1 MPTRSAVIDLHS
13 HSTASDG
20 EYPPEEVAARAAA
33 AGSRVWALTDHDT
46 VAGQD
51 SALAAAKRLSMR
63 FVPGIELSCFI
74 DGREIHVLGHF
85 VDPEHPTLKRFE
97 DLLAEKRRARME
109 GIVRKLAAL
118 SVHVSVDDIV
128 RNSGGKTIGRPH
140 ISRALVDRGY
150 VSTVKEGFDRYLGEG
165 KPAYVQRYRLS
176 AEEGI
181 QLVAGAGGVTT
192 LAHPGVS
199 KLERGDLKRLR
210 ESGLA
215 GVEVFHPEHNPSMRE
230 KYQRI
235 ADEYDLV
242 PTAGSDF
249 HGERVAPDRHLG
261 SESMSEAQLA
271 RLEARR
277 P

>member
-1 MPTRSAVIDLHS
+1 MSARSTVIDLHS

-46 VAGQD
+46 VAGLGT
-51 SALAAAKRLSMR
+51 ALAAAKQRAIR
-63 FVPGIELSCFI
+63 FVPGIELSCFL

-109 GIVRKLAAL
+109 EIVRKLAAL
-118 SVHVSVDDIV
+118 GVHVTADDIV

-150 VSTVKEGFDRYLGEG
+150 VTTVKEGFDRYLGEG
-165 KPAYVQRYRLS
+165 KAAYVQRYRLS
-176 AEEGI
+176 AEDGI
-181 QLVAGAGGVTT
+181 RLMAGAGGVAT
-192 LAHPGVS
+192 LAHPGLN
-199 KLERGDLKRLR
+199 KMERGDLKRLR
-210 ESGLA
+210 EMGLA
-215 GVEVFHPEHNPSMRE
+215 GVEVFHPDHNPSMRD
-230 KYQRI
+230 KYQRV

-242 PTAGSDF
+242 ATAGSDF
-249 HGERVAPDRHLG
+249 HGERVSPDRHIG
-261 SESMSEAQLA
+261 QETMSEAELA

>member
-1 MPTRSAVIDLHS
+1 MTTTPVVIDLHT

-20 EYPPEEVAARAAA
+20 EYAPGEVAARAAA

-46 VAGQD
+46 VAGQEG
-51 SALAAAKRLSMR
+51 ALEAAKRLSIR
-63 FVPGIELSCFI
+63 FVPGIELSCFL
-74 DGREIHVLGHF
+74 DAREIHMLGHF
-85 VDPEHPTLKRFE
+85 VDPQHPSLVRFE
-97 DLLAEKRRARME
+97 DLLAEKRRVRME
-109 GIVRKLAAL
+109 EVVRKLAAL
-118 SVHVSVDDIV
+118 GVHVSVDDIV

-140 ISRALVDRGY
+140 ISLTLVDRGY

-165 KPAYVQRYRLS
+165 RPAYVQRYRLL
-176 AEEGI
+176 ADEAI
-181 QLVAGAGGVTT
+181 RLVAGAGGVTT

-199 KLERGDLKRLR
+199 RMERGDLERLR
-210 ESGLA
+210 EMGLE
-215 GVEVFHPEHNPSMRE
+215 GVEVYHPDHNPSMRG

-235 ADEYDLV
+235 ADELDFV
-242 PTAGSDF
+242 ATAGSDF

-261 SESMSEAQLA
+261 QESMSEAEFA